1 MKFSLNLNK
10 IALLRNARGENNP
23 CLEEFAILAINLGV
37 DGLTLH
43 PRPDHRHATSD
54 DVISLASLAKSRNI
68 DFNLEG
74 NPFSEGFKKFIG
86 FNNLVEVCQ
95 PEQITLVPDMPDQ
108 ITSDH
113 GWESGDHDQKLRESV
128 KLLKSLSSHSQI
140 SLFVD
145 QLKGNKANIDII
157 DYAQD
162 MGVDGIEIHT
172 GQFSKCI
179 ETGDLSIISSLSELI
194 SKANSTD
201 LFVNAG
207 HDLNLMNLPELIKIG
222 GVNEVSIGHAV
233 IVDALKNGFEDT
245 IKSYINTIKEQ
256 V

>member
-54 DVISLASLAKSRNI
+54 DVISLASLANSRNI

-74 NPFSEGFKKFIG
+74 NPFSEEFKKFMG

>member
-23 CLEEFAILAINLGV
+23 SLEEFAILAINLGV

-74 NPFSEGFKKFIG
+74 NPFSEGFKKFMG

-95 PEQITLVPDMPDQ
+95 PEQITLVPDLPNQ

>member
-23 CLEEFAILAINLGV
+23 SLEEFAILAINLGV

-74 NPFSEGFKKFIG
+74 NPFSEGFKKFMG

-207 HDLNLMNLPELIKIG
+207 HDLNLINLPELIKIG